1 MQTIAFHILCGVIVL
16 FTLFL
21 LFIYIKSDSFK
32 SIPFYFNILFGF
44 IITFDNVLRIIP
56 VKDTED
62 TIENPT
68 IWCKIQGFLLD
79 FFDKLF
85 IASITMYSLINY
97 LIMVHPKL
105 YEKRIKLFFVLISM
119 IFIII
124 SVVLTYLNY
133 MEGMSQS
140 SLAHHICYPKT
151 STKLKMSSDSVY
163 IGILFIAN
171 LYFIIHTLKKLFSLI
186 RKKKKQNQKIRRKN
200 LKCHFKRFIFH
211 LLFSTITLVYLLL
224 IVNKIL
230 TILLPEIRDYI
241 YIILCLI
248 TELFFTINQEFC
260 RESMRILTCNK
271 VDRFKK
277 KDSEKELLDSKE
289 FEDTEENDEGNVED

>member
-1 MQTIAFHILCGVIVL
+1 MQIAFHILSGVIVL

-32 SIPFYFNILFGF
+32 SIPFYFNILFSF
-44 IITFDNVLRIIP
+44 IITFDNVLRIFP
-56 VKDTED
+56 VTDKEDSIEKD
-62 TIENPT
+62 PT

-85 IASITMYSLINY
+85 IASITMYSFINY

-119 IFIII
+119 IFIIV

-133 MEGMSQS
+133 MEGMSKT

-151 STKLKMSSDSVY
+151 SSSQKMSSDSIY
-163 IGILFIAN
+163 IFTLFIIN
-171 LYFIIHTLKKLFSLI
+171 QYCVIHTLYKLFSLI
-186 RKKKKQNQKIRRKN
+186 RRRKKQNQKIRRKN

-277 KDSEKELLDSKE
+277 KDSEKDLLDSKE